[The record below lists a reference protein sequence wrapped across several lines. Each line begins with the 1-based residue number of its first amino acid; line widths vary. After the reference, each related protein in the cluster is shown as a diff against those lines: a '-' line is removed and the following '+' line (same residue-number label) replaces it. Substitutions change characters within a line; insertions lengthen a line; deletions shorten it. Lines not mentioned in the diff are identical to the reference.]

1 MPCFAGHLLFK
12 TSTTFFYYFAI
23 MIRVRKAK
31 IEELPAVRELA
42 IEVYTDTFAEHNT
55 EENLQAF
62 FNETY
67 TLEKFTAEFS
77 EPGSAL
83 YVALDD
89 LKLIGFLRLRLSNE
103 VEDQLGKNTIELQRL
118 YIHRDYHGGS
128 VSRQLMEEAM
138 AYALAGK
145 YDWIWLGVWE
155 KNFKAQKFY
164 TKWGFERF
172 GEHVFQMGDDPQI
185 DWLMKRTLP

>member
-1 MPCFAGHLLFK
+1 M
-12 TSTTFFYYFAI
+12 
-23 MIRVRKAK
+23 
-31 IEELPAVRELA
+31 PAVRELA

-67 TLEKFTAEFS
+67 TLEKFTTEFS
-77 EPGSAL
+77 EEGSVL

-89 LKLIGFLRLRLSNE
+89 LKIIGFLRLRISHE

-118 YIHRDYHGGS
+118 YIHRDYHGSSG
-128 VSRQLMEEAM
+128 VSRMLMEEAL
-138 AYALAGK
+138 AYAEANK
-145 YDWIWLGVWE
+145 FDWIWLGVWE
-155 KNFKAQKFY
+155 RNFKAQKFY
-164 TKWGFERF
+164 AKWDFERF

-185 DWLMKRTLP
+185 DWLMKRKLG